1 MELQSETQSFLAT
14 VQAEAESVRTVMIFN
29 DEELKHYSD
38 SLRSIKTRLKELTE
52 LRLSMTR
59 PLDESK
65 KSIMGLFAPV
75 IEKMESAERT
85 IKTAMVEYEQS
96 VAEQRR
102 KEQEEADRRA
112 QEIEQARKLE
122 FMEKAQGA
130 MEDGRQAL
138 AETYVKKANEFH
150 VTPVNVAASKR
161 PGVAMRSIWKFR
173 IVDAAKIPREF
184 LIPDE
189 VKIGAIVRAMK
200 GEGAIE
206 GIEMYEEKVVS
217 GRSL

>member
-14 VQAEAESVRTVMIFN
+14 VQAEAESVRAVMIFN

-75 IEKMESAERT
+75 IEKMEGAERT
-85 IKTAMVEYEQS
+85 IKAAMVEYEAS
-96 VAEQRR
+96 VQESRR
-102 KEQEEADRRA
+102 KEQEEANRIA
-112 QEIEQARKLE
+112 QEREAAMRAELAA
-122 FMEKAQGA
+122 KAELA
-130 MEDGRQAL
+130 SRDGRPEL
-138 AETYVKKANEFH
+138 AQTYERKAAEVH
-150 VTPVNVAASKR
+150 ITPVNVAASKR

-173 IVDAAKIPREF
+173 ITDASKLPREY
-184 LIPDE
+184 LMPDE
-189 VKIGAIVRAMK
+189 TKIGGVVRALK
-200 GEGAIE
+200 GDCQIE
-206 GIEMYEEKVVS
+206 GIEAYEEKVVS

>member
-14 VQAEAESVRTVMIFN
+14 VQAEAESVRAVMIFN
-29 DEELKHYSD
+29 DDELRQYSE

-75 IEKMESAERT
+75 IEKMEGAERT
-85 IKTAMVEYEQS
+85 IKAAMVEYESS

-112 QEIEQARKLE
+112 QEIEQARKQE

-130 MEDGRQAL
+130 MEDGRQTL

-150 VTPVNVAASKR
+150 VTPINVAASKR

-173 IVDAAKIPREF
+173 IVDAAKIPREY
-184 LIPDE
+184 LVPDE